1 MEAEGEE
8 ELGFSAPIEVEAWQR
23 LMLEGELQLGGVRR
37 SKASTSPAPTT
48 PSVGAVPTDAPTSS
62 TALVSYCSIE

>member
-8 ELGFSAPIEVEAWQR
+8 EVGFTAPIDVAAWQR

-37 SKASTSPAPTT
+37 STTASALTSTT
-48 PSVGAVPTDAPTSS
+48 STIST
-62 TALVSYCSIE
+62 TALVSIFCCAIR